1 MARVCAHGPPGPG
14 ITLPTVDA
22 APAPT
27 QSYPHPPAELCPFL
41 SRGSR
46 VGSREVRGAVPAA
59 EQLVTLPVLPVA
71 GGGVEYID
79 PGGVSPDAAVR
90 HLDPLW
96 ASAGDTAPS
105 EEPQTPC
112 ITTGPT
118 CHWPLA
124 LTTQPLSDGPSQ
136 PSAPGGGAP
145 GVH

>member
-1 MARVCAHGPPGPG
+1 MSVHTDLQALASPSPPWM
-14 ITLPTVDA
+14 
-22 APAPT
+22 
-27 QSYPHPPAELCPFL
+27 QHQHPHSLVHTPPADLRLFL
-41 SRGSR
+41 SRGPR
-46 VGSREVRGAVPAA
+46 VGSREARGAVPAA

-71 GGGVEYID
+71 GGGVECT
-79 PGGVSPDAAVR
+79 GRGRVSPDAAVR

-112 ITTGPT
+112 ITPGPA